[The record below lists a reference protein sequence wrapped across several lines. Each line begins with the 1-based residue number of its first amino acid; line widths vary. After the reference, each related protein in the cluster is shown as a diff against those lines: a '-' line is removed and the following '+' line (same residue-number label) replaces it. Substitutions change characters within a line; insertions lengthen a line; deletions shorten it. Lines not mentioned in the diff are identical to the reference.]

1 MIYFYD
7 GSGQKKGDFMK
18 KNYFTAAGVFSVL
31 FLLLIVLVKTV
42 DVAQIGPA
50 GTSIGLA
57 GLNGG
62 FHEAVGEHLI
72 WYKLTEGL
80 GVLAL
85 LVAALFAFVGL
96 MQLIQRKSLLKV
108 DRNILALGLLYIVMV
123 ICYVFFEVVIVNYRP
138 IIMPGETLP
147 EASFPS
153 SHTMLICVIMGSA
166 MMQIRE
172 YAHKPQT
179 GRILYIVCWAILIVT
194 VVGRLICGVHWFT
207 DILGGLL
214 LSAALLCCYRGAIEK
229 K

>member
-1 MIYFYD
+1 
-7 GSGQKKGDFMK
+7 MK
-18 KNYFTAAGVFSVL
+18 KNYFTAAGVFGVL
-31 FLLLIVLVKTV
+31 FLLLILLVKTV
-42 DVAQIGPA
+42 NVAQIGPA

-62 FHEAVGEHLI
+62 F

-166 MMQIRE
+166 MMQIQE
-172 YAHKPQT
+172 YAHTPKT
-179 GRILYIVCWAILIVT
+179 GRILKIVCWVILIVT
-194 VVGRLICGVHWFT
+194 VVGRLICGVHWLT

-214 LSAALLCCYRGAIEK
+214 LSAALLLLYKGAMEK
-229 K
+229 INNA